1 MTPFSLKPGVHLL
14 FRPNFEQG
22 ILGECFIPL
31 IFHYVL
37 GTFNE
42 DWAPCQNLV
51 LAHIVIFLG
60 YFRFQNFVES
70 SLPFWALA
78 YTLQIYLFWTK
89 AITIYQFIHF
99 VVLTLNIEII
109 PRVLPKQ
116 FSVSELF
123 MYSSTNAF
131 YFSFAF
137 DSLIYRSQRQYI
149 AGCNIS
155 NVLIFTPWVFLN
167 FSGLIHVL
175 IGKYVGVLSLFLGLI
190 VTFVSISPY
199 NEIEIIFTFLKEVLT
214 KEIEIFG
221 YMAIVLALGFLV
233 I

>member
-1 MTPFSLKPGVHLL
+1 
-14 FRPNFEQG
+14 
-22 ILGECFIPL
+22 
-31 IFHYVL
+31 
-37 GTFNE
+37 
-42 DWAPCQNLV
+42 
-51 LAHIVIFLG
+51 
-60 YFRFQNFVES
+60 
-70 SLPFWALA
+70 
-78 YTLQIYLFWTK
+78 
-89 AITIYQFIHF
+89 
-99 VVLTLNIEII
+99 
-109 PRVLPKQ
+109 
-116 FSVSELF
+116 